1 MKQRRTSEEA
11 ERTVGERHWGDSGS
25 GSGDGLRDVGVRDTR
40 LLMRARD
47 DKRDFQVS
55 GGVSGRH
62 FFRIGCLLPTC
73 SPWNPFFPPRMDQ
86 FWGLWGASAGL
97 EVLSCTPQIRTPPSS
112 TCPRSTWT

>member
-62 FFRIGCLLPTC
+62 FFRIGCLFPTC
-73 SPWNPFFPPRMDQ
+73 SPWNPFLPGWTSSGGCGELQLVWRCFP
-86 FWGLWGASAGL
+86 
-97 EVLSCTPQIRTPPSS
+97 VPPK
-112 TCPRSTWT
+112 